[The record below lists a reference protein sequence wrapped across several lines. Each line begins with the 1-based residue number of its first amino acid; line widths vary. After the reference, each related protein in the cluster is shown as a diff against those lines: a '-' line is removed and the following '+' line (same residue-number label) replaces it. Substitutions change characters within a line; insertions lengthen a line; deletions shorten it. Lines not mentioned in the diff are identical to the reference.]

1 MNPFARAFS
10 KLSTIATPAGRSSR
24 LELRIDS
31 NPARIAA
38 ARRAVERF
46 AEGLG
51 FHDVAQGQLGLC
63 VNEALANVIRH
74 AYAGATDRPICIT
87 VGEVRENGTVTALR
101 VTIRD
106 WGNGVNPESLPPKPY
121 DPLEP
126 GGVGLICLQEL
137 LDEVKYEAQP
147 EGGMLLTMIKR
158 KT

>member
-1 MNPFARAFS
+1 MNPWARATS
-10 KLSTIATPAGRSSR
+10 KPAVAGHPAR
-24 LELRIDS
+24 LELRIESDTS
-31 NPARIAA
+31 RIAG

-51 FHDVAQGQLGLC
+51 FHEVAQGQLGLC

-74 AYAGATDRPICIT
+74 AYGGAKDRPIYIT
-87 VGEVRENGTVTALR
+87 GAEVRENGIIAAVR

-106 WGNGVNPESLPPKPY
+106 WGNGVNPEALPQKPY

-137 LDEVKYEAQP
+137 LDEVTYTPQP
-147 EGGMLLTMIKR
+147 DGGMLLTMTKR